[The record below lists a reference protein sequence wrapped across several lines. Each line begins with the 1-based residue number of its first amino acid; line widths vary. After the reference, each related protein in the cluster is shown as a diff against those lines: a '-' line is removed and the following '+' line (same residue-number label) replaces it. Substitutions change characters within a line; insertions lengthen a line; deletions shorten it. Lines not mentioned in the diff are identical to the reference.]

1 MRRFLIS
8 ALFLAAAATLAA
20 QQQTV
25 TLRLTFGELQER
37 EKDYSGSIEASQGRV
52 EAVHPWRF
60 AQTDSVDGASWKLA
74 LDLRPFENQP
84 NEPRHMSADPSTLN
98 VAPAGVTATISA
110 PPSATV
116 RVKTAQ
122 GDFSFPLRDA
132 APGRTL
138 RFLDGDVLVQRTPSA
153 ERANELSDAEHF
165 DYPAVAEASDGTVW
179 MAWQGYAAQ
188 GDHVYARRKTSSGW
202 SETWK
207 LTGEKTDVLR
217 TAIEIDSS
225 GRTWAVWS
233 ERDGQQWHLYARS
246 FAGGEWG
253 PRQKLTDGHFPN
265 VFHRLTRDA
274 RGRLHLVW
282 VGHQDGKSYAYWT
295 RLDGDRWASATRISG
310 PSAWV
315 PEAAADSTGAVWVAW
330 DSYRHGNY
338 DIYLRKISADGELG
352 HEIQVTKS
360 DLFQTHPSLAIDK
373 EDRVWLAWHESG
385 AQWGKD
391 WTHED
396 AFRSTVLYSYRRPRV
411 AVYDGSSWKQPAV
424 DPQKAFPQRY
434 WRYVQNP
441 RISIDG
447 QGRVWL
453 GAQSRTASGHQRND
467 FWAFDGRWEFL
478 LASLEGDRWSDAAP
492 VPESSLRPEGSLLL
506 APEAKGVRL
515 AWANDNR
522 PARAPSFY
530 GLIANRYEVWTGAI
544 AVDTAPKPALLADY
558 QETPLNAII
567 SVHPDETAELARIR
581 GYRTT
586 INGEQRQ
593 ILRGDFHRH
602 TEISTDGSG
611 DGSLEDYF
619 RYMVDAASMD
629 TGIVGDHNEGNN
641 DEYSWWRT
649 EKMIDVFLIPGR
661 YTPMF
666 GYERSPSYPNG
677 HRNVVFAQRGVP
689 TLPIPP
695 DEHSGKIRSGPI
707 LYPYLRQY
715 NGICFSH
722 STATSQGTD
731 FRDWDEELEPLV
743 ELYQGYH
750 ASYEYEGAPK
760 AESDDL
766 RVTVHGRYE
775 PAGFWWNALA
785 KGRRLGVQA
794 SSDHIS
800 THASYTVIYT
810 PSRDRNDV
818 LESMRARHA
827 YAATDNII
835 LDVQAETAEG
845 RRYFMGDA
853 FQATRP
859 PKIRVKVLGTDPILE
874 IDIIRDQQFV
884 YHSEPGTAEVDFEFV
899 DNEPPASGESYYYV
913 RIEQRDRNVAWAS
926 PIWVEYRR

>member
-1 MRRFLIS
+1 MRRVVVSFLLLS
-8 ALFLAAAATLAA
+8 ASLYG
-20 QQQTV
+20 QSPSV
-25 TLRLTFGELQER
+25 SLRVTFGELQER
-37 EKDYSGSIEASQGRV
+37 QKDYSGSISVSQGQV
-52 EAVHPWRF
+52 EQLRPWRF
-60 AQTDSVDGASWKLA
+60 EQDDTIEGAEWKLS
-74 LDLRPFENQP
+74 LKLVPFENQP
-84 NEPRHMSADPSTLN
+84 NDPRHMAADARTMHVP
-98 VAPAGVTATISA
+98 PAGLTAVVSA
-110 PPSATV
+110 PGSATV
-116 RVKTAQ
+116 RIETAQ
-122 GDFSFPLRDA
+122 GEFSFSLSEA
-132 APGRTL
+132 VPGRTL
-138 RFLDGDVLVQRTPSA
+138 RFLAGDALVQRTPSA
-153 ERANELSDAEHF
+153 ERANELSDAEQF
-165 DYPAVAEASDGTVW
+165 DYPAVAEGSDGEIW
-179 MAWQGYAAQ
+179 MTWQGYAAQ
-188 GDHVYARRKTSSGW
+188 GDHVYARRKAASGW

-207 LTGEKTDVLR
+207 LTDDKTDVLR
-217 TAIEIDSS
+217 TAVQVDGE
-225 GRTWAVWS
+225 GRAWAVWS
-233 ERDGQQWHLYARS
+233 EREGAEWHLIARA
-246 FAGGEWG
+246 FLNGAWG
-253 PRQKLTDGHFPN
+253 PRRELTRGRFPN
-265 VFHRLTRDA
+265 VFHRLVRDG

-282 VGHQDGKSYAYWT
+282 VGHQEGKSYVMWSAQE
-295 RLDGDRWASATRISG
+295 GDRWTPAATVSG

-315 PEAAADSTGAVWVAW
+315 PEAAADSTGALWVAW
-330 DSYRHGNY
+330 DSYRDGNY

-352 HEIQVTKS
+352 PEIQVTKT
-360 DLFQTHPSLAIDK
+360 DLFQTHPSIAVDK
-373 EDRVWLAWHESG
+373 QDRVWLAWHESG

-396 AFRSTVLYSYRRPRV
+396 AFRSTVLYSSRRPRV
-411 AVYDGSSWKQPAV
+411 AVFDGSSWREPAV
-424 DPQKAFPQRY
+424 NPQKAFPSRY

-441 RISIDG
+441 RLAIDG

-478 LASLEGDRWSDAAP
+478 LTSLEGDRWAEAMP
-492 VPESSLRPEGSLLL
+492 VPESSQRPEGAL
-506 APEAKGVRL
+506 ALAASGEGVRL

-522 PARAPSFY
+522 PPRAPGFY
-530 GLIANRYEVWTGAI
+530 ALIPNRYEVWTGAL
-544 AVDTAPKPALLADY
+544 AVERAPEDPLLVDY
-558 QETPLNAII
+558 TETPLGQVI
-567 SVHPDETAELARIR
+567 SVHPDETEELSRIR

-586 INGEQRQ
+586 INGKQHQ

-611 DGSLEDYF
+611 DGSIEDYF
-619 RYMVDAASMD
+619 RYMLDAAGMD

-666 GYERSPSYPNG
+666 GYERSPGYPNG

-689 TLPIPP
+689 PLPVPP
-695 DEHSGKIRSGPI
+695 DEHRGETPTGPI

-715 NGICFSH
+715 DGICFSH

-750 ASYEYEGAPK
+750 ASYEYEGAPR

-775 PAGFWWNALA
+775 PGGFWWDALE

-810 PSRDRNDV
+810 PSRDREDV

-835 LDVQAETAEG
+835 VDVQAETAEG
-845 RRYFMGDA
+845 KQYFMGDA
-853 FQATRP
+853 FASAKP
-859 PKIRVKVLGTDPILE
+859 LKIHVKVIGTDPILE
-874 IDIIRDQQFV
+874 VDIIRDKKFV
-884 YHSEPGTAEVDFEFV
+884 YHSEPGTAKVDFEFV

-913 RIEQRDRNVAWAS
+913 RIQQRDRNMAWSS
-926 PIWVEYRR
+926 PIWVDYGK